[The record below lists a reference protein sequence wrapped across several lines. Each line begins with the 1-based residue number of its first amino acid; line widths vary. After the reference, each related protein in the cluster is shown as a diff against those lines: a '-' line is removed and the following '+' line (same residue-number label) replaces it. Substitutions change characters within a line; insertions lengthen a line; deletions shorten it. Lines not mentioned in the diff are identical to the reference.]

1 MICPAGILRHRIAL
15 EQVNSMTATSTI
27 TRKSASGSPSSV
39 VTPARFAEG
48 IPSFAAWMAAIEK
61 NKEAF
66 QRHYDEWQPDAADI
80 EAVKGLVQRHG
91 VKALVIGEDWCPD
104 VWRGLPVM
112 ARIGE
117 LTGMEVRFFLRDQ
130 NKDIMAEFL
139 KGGEFESIPTIVF
152 YDGDHRY
159 LGHWIER
166 ADRANAEMPALRK
179 VMEGVERD
187 TPAWEEARA
196 KYQAST
202 WDWAEGWRDAQLSEL
217 RALIEEALA

>member
-1 MICPAGILRHRIAL
+1 
-15 EQVNSMTATSTI
+15 MTASSTI
-27 TRKSASGSPSSV
+27 LAKQAPPPADSV
-39 VTPARFAEG
+39 VTLERFAQG
-48 IPSFAAWMAAIEK
+48 LSSFAEWMAAIEK
-61 NKEAF
+61 NKETF
-66 QRHYDEWQPDAADI
+66 QRHYDEWMPDGADI
-80 EAVKGLVQRHG
+80 EAVKKLVSSKG

-117 LTGMEVRFFLRDQ
+117 LTGMEVRFFLRDL
-130 NKDIMAEFL
+130 NKDIMSEFL
-139 KGGEFESIPTIVF
+139 KDGEFESVPTIVF

-187 TPAWEEARA
+187 TPAYEEARA
-196 KYQAST
+196 KYQLLT
-202 WDWAEGWRDAQLSEL
+202 WDHAEDWRDAQLTEA
-217 RALIEEALA
+217 RALIEEALG

>member
-1 MICPAGILRHRIAL
+1 
-15 EQVNSMTATSTI
+15 MTETSTI
-27 TRKSASGSPSSV
+27 TRKKAPAGAKSV
-39 VTPARFAEG
+39 VTRERYATG
-48 IPSFAAWMAAIEK
+48 MPSFAAWMSAIEK
-61 NKEAF
+61 NKDAF

-80 EAVKGLVQRHG
+80 DAVRALVQQHG

-139 KGGEFESIPTIVF
+139 KDGEFESIPAIVL
-152 YDGDHRY
+152 YDGNHQY

-166 ADRANAEMPALRK
+166 ADKANAEMPPLRK
-179 VMEGVERD
+179 VLEGVERD
-187 TPAWEEARA
+187 TPAWEEAMN
-196 KYQAST
+196 KYRAST
-202 WDWAEGWRDAQLSEL
+202 WDWAEGWRDAQLTET
-217 RALIEEALA
+217 RALLEEALG

>member
-1 MICPAGILRHRIAL
+1 
-15 EQVNSMTATSTI
+15 MTASSTVLA
-27 TRKSASGSPSSV
+27 KLAPPPANSV
-39 VTPARFAEG
+39 VTAERFKEG
-48 IPSFAAWMAAIEK
+48 MPSFAAWMAAIEK
-61 NKEAF
+61 NKETF
-66 QRHYDEWQPDAADI
+66 QRHYDEWVPDMADI
-80 EAVKGLVQRHG
+80 EAVKALVASKG

-104 VWRGLPVM
+104 VWRGLPVV

-117 LTGMEVRFFLRDQ
+117 LTGMETRFFLRDL

-139 KGGEFESIPTIVF
+139 KDGEFESVPTVVF
-152 YDGDHRY
+152 YDGNHNY

-187 TPAWEEARA
+187 TPAYEEARA
-196 KYQAST
+196 KYQLLT
-202 WDWAEGWRDAQLSEL
+202 WDHAEDWRDAELSEF